1 MNEKSSLPIT
11 AAITVHPVTNRHELR
26 TFIDIPW
33 RVYSDDPMWVP
44 PLRLERRLHF
54 SKFNPYFKHAEWQA
68 WIAYRGNLPVGRI
81 SAQIDQLHRQR
92 YGADTGHFGLLESVE
107 DTEIFAALTYTAE
120 TWLSERNTKYVSGPF
135 NFSINQECGVL
146 VDGFDTPPMVMMPHS
161 PKWYGRLL
169 EEQGYQPLKDLLAY
183 WVNLDFKVPQFM
195 RILLGKFSSRIHL
208 RMIRRNQFKAEM
220 EIIRNIFNDAWS
232 DNWGFIPFTEAEFS
246 ELGSVFRILLRDEYM
261 WVAEVDGV
269 PAAFLVALP
278 NLNEIFAKFN
288 GNFFPNNWLRLYKN
302 IKYSEFSSIRVPLM
316 GVRKQFQ
323 NTPLGIVL
331 AFMVIDAPRQRPLA
345 LGIREAELSWI
356 LEDNR
361 SMRTMLNSIGSKE
374 YKRYRIYGKKL

>member
-107 DTEIFAALTYTAE
+107 DTEVFAALTYTAE

-195 RILLGKFSSRIHL
+195 RILLAKFSSRIHL

-220 EIIRNIFNDAWS
+220 EILRNIFNDAWS

-302 IKYSEFSSIRVPLM
+302 IKYNEFTSIRVPLM

-345 LGIREAELSWI
+345 LGVREAELSWI

>member
-183 WVNLDFKVPQFM
+183 WVNLDFKVPRFM

-220 EIIRNIFNDAWS
+220 EILRNIFNDAWS

-261 WVAEVDGV
+261 WIAEVDGV